1 VTRAVIVG
9 IGQPA
14 AGDDGVGLLV
24 ARAVAARGHETRES
38 ADASILLTLFEDERR
53 VVVVDAVVDG
63 GVPGS
68 VLQLDTGA
76 LASGPAPLSSH
87 GLGVAE
93 ALALAGTLYGAAC
106 VARVAIV
113 GVAIAVPAGLGVA
126 EALELART
134 LYGAR
139 VAGNVQIVGIAIDPP
154 TGGMLG
160 LSPAVAAAVEP
171 AAVLAVALADAE

>member
-1 VTRAVIVG
+1 MKPAVFVG

-24 ARAVAARGHETRES
+24 ARALAVRGHETRES
-38 ADASILLTLFEDERR
+38 ADASILLTLLEDERR

-63 GVPGS
+63 GVAGS
-68 VLQLDTGA
+68 VLQLDIGA

-93 ALALAGTLYGAAC
+93 AL
-106 VARVAIV
+106 
-113 GVAIAVPAGLGVA
+113 
-126 EALELART
+126 ELART
-134 LYGAR
+134 LYGAQV
-139 VAGNVQIVGIAIDPP
+139 VAGVQIVGIAIDHP
-154 TGGMLG
+154 TGAMLG

-171 AAVLAVALADAE
+171 AAVLAVALAG